1 MNYFKLHKYQFSNG
15 RQSVV
20 KSGHNFKALK
30 AEAIKELNA
39 TPDTLK
45 VNKISIKK
53 IFFQPFNK

>member
-1 MNYFKLHKYQFSNG
+1 MKHFKSYRCEFSQHG
-15 RQSVV
+15 RPVK

-30 AEAIKELNA
+30 AEAIKDLKA